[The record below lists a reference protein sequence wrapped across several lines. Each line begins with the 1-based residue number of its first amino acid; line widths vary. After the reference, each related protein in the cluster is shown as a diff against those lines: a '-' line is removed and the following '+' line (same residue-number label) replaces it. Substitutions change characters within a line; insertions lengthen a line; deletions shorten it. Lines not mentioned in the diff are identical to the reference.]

1 MHLFSFDFNEIELS
15 YTMICSKE
23 MQSLIIFLF
32 MFNVGGPAKRHCCL
46 SFSFCSFQLL
56 AFLNFFYLGNA
67 NRPSLHQL
75 PSSSQSPSTE
85 SSPSCPTTTMNS
97 SVPSNTLTCMS
108 QSEGVLR
115 AINIFFLQHHSPPDE
130 FGFRDF
136 TKYMYTPSLKLSF

>member
-1 MHLFSFDFNEIELS
+1 
-15 YTMICSKE
+15 
-23 MQSLIIFLF
+23 MQQRNAVPNNIPFFI
-32 MFNVGGPAKRHCCL
+32 FNVGGPAERHCCL